1 MADTNQKTFLTQ
13 FQILLSN
20 QYFPL
25 VILVLLIA
33 VFWEMWRWYFVR
45 VLSSTDGYYGILAL
59 VSVLLISVWQGK
71 LYPQNYLILA
81 ISALTTF
88 LFAISY
94 NFLPPLL
101 QGTMAFTALSCVIS
115 LYRFGKIF
123 HFGIW
128 SLLVLSLPSIAS
140 LQFFFGFPMR
150 ILVAEATT
158 LLLKLNGLA
167 VIKDGVG
174 LISGKQTI
182 WIDAPCSGVKMLWA
196 GFFLTALLV
205 TLWRFSLAKSILA
218 FVITFCIIIIGNIF
232 RATGLFYLE
241 AEIVK
246 MPAFAHEAVGVIC
259 FIFTCISIVLALQKL
274 NPNTTTVEKKYSQT
288 PSLKLSVI
296 FSICFVCSIFS
307 AIYVQVGVTKKYQ
320 PVDQT
325 NSVKF
330 PTEFEN
336 KPIQEL
342 GLTEIEVYFMQDFPG
357 IVKRFTDGERELI
370 IRYVSEASRK
380 LHSPADCFAGNGYQ
394 ITHLPLKI
402 DNENNRWGC
411 FLAKKNGNNLKVCE
425 RIYTDS
431 GENWTDVSSWYWS
444 ALSGVNTEG
453 YWAITTAETALE

>member
-1 MADTNQKTFLTQ
+1 MADSNQKTFLTQ
-13 FQILLSN
+13 FQLLLSN

-59 VSVLLISVWQGK
+59 ISVLLISVWQGK

-81 ISALTTF
+81 IAALTTF
-88 LFAISY
+88 LFAITY

-128 SLLVLSLPSIAS
+128 SLFVLSLPSIAS

-174 LISGKQTI
+174 LIYGKQTI

-218 FVITFCIIIIGNIF
+218 FFLSFCIIIIGNIF

-320 PVDQT
+320 PVVQT

-370 IRYVSEASRK
+370 IRYVSEATRK

-394 ITHLPLKI
+394 ITPLPLKI

-411 FLAKKNGNNLKVCE
+411 FLAKKNGDNLKVCE
-425 RIYTDS
+425 RIYNNS